1 MPQKKGTKS
10 NIFVDLDSLVSGN
23 KLTKVS
29 YHAGIESS
37 KVFSDPTENK
47 SAMINQPTPESVVSS
62 FAPAPYAT
70 VRHNDHCIDMSLAI
84 SSDGMRGII
93 KECVK
98 QKLFRCVKFFDRE
111 KHGFFSENLNT
122 ACGLVMKFC
131 NIVSTSQ
138 QQALAWW
145 REIRP
150 VVIRTISD
158 HRNNCITSMQTRY
171 FRKYFRLCLI
181 LCRAIN

>member
-1 MPQKKGTKS
+1 MPQKQGTKS

-62 FAPAPYAT
+62 FAPAPYAN
-70 VRHNDHCIDMSLAI
+70 VRHNDHCIDMSMAI

-98 QKLFRCVKFFDRE
+98 PKLFLCVKFFDRE
-111 KHGFFSENLNT
+111 KHGFYSENLNT
-122 ACGLVMKFC
+122 AIC
-131 NIVSTSQ
+131 NIVPTSQ
-138 QQALAWW
+138 QQEALAWW

-158 HRNNCITSMQTRY
+158 HRNNCIKSMRTRY
-171 FRKYFRLCLI
+171 FRKYFRVCLL